1 MTVSIFRT
9 LAALCAILLAAGCS
23 SKSTTPAT
31 EAEAAQYSCKRS
43 CNRDNSVCM
52 DSGAAQRN
60 ETIFR
65 GDATCER
72 QLRQCLA
79 RCGTVAQ

>member
-1 MTVSIFRT
+1 MTALILRT
-9 LAALCAILLAAGCS
+9 LAALCAILLVAACAP
-23 SKSTTPAT
+23 KSATPAT
-31 EAEAAQYSCKRS
+31 EAEAAQYTCKRS

-60 ETIFR
+60 NTVFR

-79 RCGTVAQ
+79 RCSAVAE